1 MKKFFNHLFVAIG
14 AISSMMTM
22 VSFFFS
28 IKWSEHLVLTWT
40 IIAFVVIVCLFYACA
55 QVRRKKQIN
64 IWISENFQLS
74 VKEGN
79 LFDQKGVIVIPV
91 NDYFDTHVGDGIID
105 PKSVHGQF
113 IQNLFRDRIKE
124 LDDKIS
130 ESLKFQ
136 DKQGKEVEKRS
147 YGKRIKYS
155 LGDCADVMD
164 GGNRYVCVVTTEFD
178 ADNIARLTRD
188 QLSTVVSGL
197 FNHLE
202 LVAGKDSVSMPVIGA
217 GNARLN
223 RDAERILHYL
233 IDYFD
238 FSLSEKKILGGVNVL
253 IPSAK
258 TVDLRRIASIFSK
271 KAHRTG

>member
-1 MKKFFNHLFVAIG
+1 MRKFFNHFFVAIG
-14 AISSMMTM
+14 AFASVVTM
-22 VSFFFS
+22 ISFFFS
-28 IKWSEHLVLTWT
+28 IKWNEHPILTWIVIG
-40 IIAFVVIVCLFYACA
+40 IILIVCLCYAIA
-55 QVRRKKQIN
+55 QVRRQKQIK
-64 IWISENFQLS
+64 IRISENFKLT

-113 IQNLFRDRIKE
+113 IHNLFRDRIKE

-130 ESLKFQ
+130 ESLQ
-136 DKQGKEVEKRS
+136 TQNIQGKEVEQRIN
-147 YGKRIKYS
+147 GKSVKYS

-188 QLSTVVSGL
+188 KLSTVVYGL
-197 FNHLE
+197 FNHIE
-202 LVAGKDSVSMPVIGA
+202 LVAGRDSVNMPVIGA

-233 IDYFD
+233 IDLFD
-238 FSLSEKKILGGVNVL
+238 FSLSEKRLLGGVNVI
-253 IPSAK
+253 IPSSK
-258 TVDLRRIASIFSK
+258 TINLGRIASFFDQ
-271 KAHRTG
+271 

>member
-1 MKKFFNHLFVAIG
+1 MKKIFNHFFVAVG
-14 AISSMMTM
+14 AFASLMTM
-22 VSFFFS
+22 ISFFFN
-28 IKWSEHLVLTWT
+28 IKWKEHLVLTWIVIA
-40 IIAFVVIVCLFYACA
+40 IILIVCVCYAYA
-55 QVRRKKQIN
+55 QVRRRKQIN
-64 IWISENFQLS
+64 IRISENFHLT
-74 VKEGN
+74 VKEGD

-130 ESLKFQ
+130 ESIESQ
-136 DKQGKEVEKRS
+136 NIQGREVGQRIN
-147 YGKRIKYS
+147 GKSIKYS
-155 LGDCADVMD
+155 LGDCVDVLD

-178 ADNIARLTRD
+178 NDNIARLTRD
-188 QLSTVVSGL
+188 KLSTVVTGL

-202 LVAGKDSVSMPVIGA
+202 LVSGKDSVSMPVIGA

-233 IDYFD
+233 IDFFD
-238 FSLSEKKILGGVNVL
+238 FSLSEKKILGGVKVI

-258 TVDLRRIASIFSK
+258 TINLGHIASIFSK
-271 KAHRTG
+271 KAE